1 MRFIN
6 PKIDY
11 AFKRIF
17 GSDQSQDILIS
28 FLNAIIYNGES
39 IIKSLTIINPYTP
52 GQIITLK
59 ETYLDVKAVL
69 KDRSIV
75 IIEMQVATTTA
86 FDKRVAYN
94 LSKTYA
100 NQLDRGER
108 YHLLNPVIAVTI
120 TDFVMF
126 KETEKVVTKFVFKEE
141 DESFEYKSNVLRL
154 IFVELPKFHKSLAEL
169 QTLIDKWIYFLKETS
184 HLEIIPETLGE
195 VPEIERALN
204 IANQANFSLEELDQ
218 VDRRGMALQDERG
231 RITAAKSELLMRLL
245 NKRFGEISNEISRQ
259 FDYLS
264 TTDLDSLAE
273 AVLDFNNLDD
283 LLSWLEERIS
293 FDD

>member
-1 MRFIN
+1 VL
-6 PKIDY
+6 
-11 AFKRIF
+11 
-17 GSDQSQDILIS
+17 QD
-28 FLNAIIYNGES
+28 N
-39 IIKSLTIINPYTP
+39 
-52 GQIITLK
+52 
-59 ETYLDVKAVL
+59 
-69 KDRSIV
+69 SIV
-75 IIEMQVATTTA
+75 IIEMQIATTTA

-120 TDFVMF
+120 TDFIMF
-126 KETEKVVTKFVFKEE
+126 RETEKVVTKFVFKEQ
-141 DESFEYKSNVLRL
+141 DESFEYKSNVLKL
-154 IFVELPKFHKSLAEL
+154 IFVELPKFHKTLAEI

-184 HLEIIPETLGE
+184 YLETIPEILGE

-245 NKRFGEISNEISRQ
+245 NKRFGEISNQISRQ

-264 TTDLDSLAE
+264 ATDLDNLAE
-273 AVLDFNNLDD
+273 AVLDFNNLED
-283 LLSWLEERIS
+283 LLIWLEEKKS
-293 FDD
+293 F

>member
-28 FLNAIIYNGES
+28 FLNAIIYNGEN

-69 KDRSIV
+69 TDNSIV

-120 TDFVMF
+120 TDFIMF
-126 KETEKVVTKFVFKEE
+126 RETEKVVTKFVFKEE
-141 DESFEYKSNVLRL
+141 EESFEYRSNVLKL
-154 IFVELPKFHKSLAEL
+154 IFVELPKFQKSLADL

-184 HLEIIPETLGE
+184 YLETIPEILGE

-245 NKRFGEISNEISRQ
+245 NKRFGEISHQISRQ

-264 TTDLDSLAE
+264 ATDLDSLAE
-273 AVLDFNNLDD
+273 AILDFNNLED
-283 LLSWLEERIS
+283 LLIWLESKRGS
-293 FDD
+293 S